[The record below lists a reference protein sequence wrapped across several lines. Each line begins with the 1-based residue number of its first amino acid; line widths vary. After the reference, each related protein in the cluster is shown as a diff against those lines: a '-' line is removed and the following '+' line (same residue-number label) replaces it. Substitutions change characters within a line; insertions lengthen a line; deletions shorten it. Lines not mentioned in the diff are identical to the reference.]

1 MLLYLE
7 QLGKLREFFQIE
19 IRKLKIRKNTLARK
33 ALKPWNNIAIQ
44 VFKRIKVIDQQNL
57 VHCNIEQY
65 RAIKYSG
72 VSLIKVS
79 QRKQAVIRILPLEF
93 TESYCA
99 ENRIT
104 GSRIYLC
111 AR

>member
-1 MLLYLE
+1 M
-7 QLGKLREFFQIE
+7 
-19 IRKLKIRKNTLARK
+19 
-33 ALKPWNNIAIQ
+33 
-44 VFKRIKVIDQQNL
+44 
-57 VHCNIEQY
+57 HCNIEQY
-65 RAIKYSG
+65 KAIKYSG
-72 VSLIKVS
+72 VGLIKVS